1 MRNFLFLLA
10 VAAICVGCSSE
21 PQATVSTPANSS
33 ANLPPGG
40 AGGGSDIAPM
50 TTAPVGTA
58 PISGGNNIG
67 EGGGGVQQA
76 IKDKA
81 KQTANNPSTTL
92 GKGQEDPPTQ
102 NEQNDQNYQEDRQNG
117 QGG

>member
-1 MRNFLFLLA
+1 MRNFLFLVA
-10 VAAICVGCSSE
+10 VIALCTGCGSE
-21 PQATVSTPANSS
+21 PQASASTPANKS

-40 AGGGSDIAPM
+40 SGGSDIAPM

-81 KQTANNPSTTL
+81 KQTANNPSTTA
-92 GKGQEDPPTQ
+92 GQEEPPNQ
-102 NEQNDQNYQEDRQNG
+102 QDQNDQNYQEDRQNG